1 MLVPTGRLK
10 PPWRCSLGVVP
21 EMNERAPIQR
31 VVVLC
36 GLLTVWLML
45 LAPGGQAHVEGG
57 GAGSVV
63 AGFLHPVTGIDHV
76 VAMVAVGLWGAVL
89 GPPAIWLLP
98 VAFPMV
104 MALGGLLGLLAVPL
118 PGVETGIALSALVLG
133 VLVMFQTRLPLV
145 LTFLLVGLFGLF
157 HGFAHGVELP
167 EGADALLFS
176 LSFVVATG
184 LLHLVGIALGEVRRW
199 AWGPSVLKLAGSVIA
214 AVGVW
219 SLTQVGGA

>member
-1 MLVPTGRLK
+1 
-10 PPWRCSLGVVP
+10 
-21 EMNERAPIQR
+21 MNQRTPFQR
-31 VVVLC
+31 VVVLF

-45 LAPGGQAHVEGG
+45 LAPGGQAHVEAG

-104 MALGGLLGLLAVPL
+104 MAFGGLLGLLAVPL

-145 LTFLLVGLFGLF
+145 LTFLLVGLFALF

-167 EGADALLFS
+167 EGGDALLFS

-199 AWGPSVLKLAGSVIA
+199 AWGQSLLKLAGAAIA
-214 AVGVW
+214 AVGIW

>member
-1 MLVPTGRLK
+1 
-10 PPWRCSLGVVP
+10 
-21 EMNERAPIQR
+21 MNQRTPFQR

-36 GLLTVWLML
+36 GLLISWLML
-45 LAPGGQAHVEGG
+45 LAPAGQAHVEAG

-104 MALGGLLGLLAVPL
+104 MAFGGLLGLLAMPL

-145 LTFLLVGLFGLF
+145 LTFLLVGLFALF

-167 EGADALLFS
+167 EGGDALLFS

-199 AWGPSVLKLAGSVIA
+199 AWGQSLLKLAGAAIA
-214 AVGVW
+214 AVGIW

>member
-1 MLVPTGRLK
+1 
-10 PPWRCSLGVVP
+10 
-21 EMNERAPIQR
+21 MNQRAPIQR

-36 GLLTVWLML
+36 GLLILGLL
-45 LAPGGQAHVEGG
+45 LAPGGQAHVEAG

-104 MALGGLLGLLAVPL
+104 MAFGGLLGLLAVPL

-145 LTFLLVGLFGLF
+145 WTFLLVGLFALF
-157 HGFAHGVELP
+157 HGFAHGIELP

-199 AWGPSVLKLAGSVIA
+199 AWGPSVLKLAGAVIA
-214 AVGVW
+214 AVGIW

>member
-1 MLVPTGRLK
+1 
-10 PPWRCSLGVVP
+10 
-21 EMNERAPIQR
+21 MNQRAPIHR
-31 VVVLC
+31 VVLLC
-36 GLLTVWLML
+36 GLLIVGLL
-45 LAPGGQAHVEGG
+45 LAPGGQAHVEAG

-104 MALGGLLGLLAVPL
+104 MAFGGLLGLLAVPL

-145 LTFLLVGLFGLF
+145 WTFLLVGLFALF
-157 HGFAHGVELP
+157 HGFAHGIELP

-199 AWGPSVLKLAGSVIA
+199 AWGPSVLKLAGAVIA
-214 AVGVW
+214 AVGIW
-219 SLTQVGGA
+219 SLTQLGGA

>member
-1 MLVPTGRLK
+1 
-10 PPWRCSLGVVP
+10 
-21 EMNERAPIQR
+21 MNQRAPIQR

-36 GLLTVWLML
+36 GLLIIWLL
-45 LAPGGQAHVEGG
+45 LAPGGQAHVEAG

-104 MALGGLLGLLAVPL
+104 MAFGGLLGLLAVPL

-145 LTFLLVGLFGLF
+145 LTFLLVGLFALF
-157 HGFAHGVELP
+157 HGFAHGIELP

-199 AWGPSVLKLAGSVIA
+199 AWGPSVLKLAGAVIA
-214 AVGVW
+214 AVGIW

>member
-1 MLVPTGRLK
+1 
-10 PPWRCSLGVVP
+10 
-21 EMNERAPIQR
+21 MNQRAPIHR
-31 VVVLC
+31 VVLLC
-36 GLLTVWLML
+36 GLLIVGLL
-45 LAPGGQAHVEGG
+45 LAPGGQAHVEAG

-104 MALGGLLGLLAVPL
+104 MAFGGLLGLLAVPL

-145 LTFLLVGLFGLF
+145 WTFLLVGLFALF
-157 HGFAHGVELP
+157 HGFAHGIELP

-184 LLHLVGIALGEVRRW
+184 LLHLVGIGLGEVRRW
-199 AWGPSVLKLAGSVIA
+199 AWGPSVLKLAGAVIA
-214 AVGVW
+214 AVGIW
-219 SLTQVGGA
+219 SLTQLGGA

>member
-1 MLVPTGRLK
+1 
-10 PPWRCSLGVVP
+10 
-21 EMNERAPIQR
+21 MNQRTPFQR
-31 VVVLC
+31 VVVLF

-45 LAPGGQAHVEGG
+45 LAPGGQAHVEAG

-98 VAFPMV
+98 VAFPML
-104 MALGGLLGLLAVPL
+104 MAFGGLLGLLAVPL

-145 LTFLLVGLFGLF
+145 LTFLLVGLFALF

-167 EGADALLFS
+167 EGGDALLFS

-199 AWGPSVLKLAGSVIA
+199 AWGQSLLKLAGAAIA
-214 AVGVW
+214 AVGIW

>member
-1 MLVPTGRLK
+1 
-10 PPWRCSLGVVP
+10 
-21 EMNERAPIQR
+21 MNQRAPIQR

-36 GLLTVWLML
+36 GLLIIWLL
-45 LAPGGQAHVEGG
+45 WAPGGQAHVEAG

-104 MALGGLLGLLAVPL
+104 MAFGGLLGLLAVPL

-145 LTFLLVGLFGLF
+145 WTFLLVGLFALF
-157 HGFAHGVELP
+157 HGFAHGIELP

-199 AWGPSVLKLAGSVIA
+199 AWGPSVLKLAGAVIA
-214 AVGVW
+214 AVGIW

>member
-1 MLVPTGRLK
+1 
-10 PPWRCSLGVVP
+10 
-21 EMNERAPIQR
+21 MNQRTPFQR

-36 GLLTVWLML
+36 GLLISWLML
-45 LAPGGQAHVEGG
+45 FAPAGQAHVEAG

-104 MALGGLLGLLAVPL
+104 MAFGGLLGLLAVPL

-133 VLVMFQTRLPLV
+133 VMVMFQTRLPLV
-145 LTFLLVGLFGLF
+145 LTFLLVGLFALF

-167 EGADALLFS
+167 EGGDALLFS

-199 AWGPSVLKLAGSVIA
+199 AWGQSLLKLAGAAIA
-214 AVGVW
+214 AVGIW

>member
-1 MLVPTGRLK
+1 
-10 PPWRCSLGVVP
+10 
-21 EMNERAPIQR
+21 MNQRAPIQR

-36 GLLTVWLML
+36 GLLIVGLL
-45 LAPGGQAHVEGG
+45 LAPGGQAHVEAG

-104 MALGGLLGLLAVPL
+104 MAFGGLLGLLAVPL

-145 LTFLLVGLFGLF
+145 WTFLLVGLFALF
-157 HGFAHGVELP
+157 HGFAHGIELP

-199 AWGPSVLKLAGSVIA
+199 AWGPSVLKLAGAVIA
-214 AVGVW
+214 AVGIW

>member
-1 MLVPTGRLK
+1 
-10 PPWRCSLGVVP
+10 
-21 EMNERAPIQR
+21 MNQRASIHR
-31 VVVLC
+31 VVLLC
-36 GLLTVWLML
+36 GLLIVGLL
-45 LAPGGQAHVEGG
+45 LAPGGQAHVEAG

-104 MALGGLLGLLAVPL
+104 MAFGGLLGLLAVPL

-145 LTFLLVGLFGLF
+145 WTFLLVGLFALF
-157 HGFAHGVELP
+157 HGFAHGIELP

-184 LLHLVGIALGEVRRW
+184 LLHLVGIGLGEVRRW
-199 AWGPSVLKLAGSVIA
+199 AWGPSVLKLAGAVIA
-214 AVGVW
+214 AVGIW

>member
-1 MLVPTGRLK
+1 
-10 PPWRCSLGVVP
+10 
-21 EMNERAPIQR
+21 

-36 GLLTVWLML
+36 GLLISWLML
-45 LAPGGQAHVEGG
+45 LAPAGQAHVEAG

-104 MALGGLLGLLAVPL
+104 MAFGGLLGLLAVPL

-145 LTFLLVGLFGLF
+145 LTFLLVGLFALF

-167 EGADALLFS
+167 EGGDALLFS

-199 AWGPSVLKLAGSVIA
+199 AWGQSLLKLAGAAIA
-214 AVGVW
+214 AVGIW

>member
-1 MLVPTGRLK
+1 
-10 PPWRCSLGVVP
+10 
-21 EMNERAPIQR
+21 MNQRTPFQR
-31 VVVLC
+31 VVVLF

-45 LAPGGQAHVEGG
+45 LAPGGQAHVEAG

-63 AGFLHPVTGIDHV
+63 TGFLHPVTGIDHV

-104 MALGGLLGLLAVPL
+104 MAFGGLLGLLAVPL

-145 LTFLLVGLFGLF
+145 LTFLLVGLFALF

-167 EGADALLFS
+167 EGGDALLFS

-199 AWGPSVLKLAGSVIA
+199 AWGQSLLKLAGAAIA
-214 AVGVW
+214 AVGIW